1 MLYHFQF
8 VWKIVFL
15 QEREEYE
22 QAEEQRRKAYEAEM
36 ARLEREAEERNRQ
49 RQQEEHEMIKKKQ
62 VQERVKELRKTNMF
76 KIDEEVMLNII
87 TIILQNYS
95 CNRRRVCMHLS

>member
-1 MLYHFQF
+1 
-8 VWKIVFL
+8 
-15 QEREEYE
+15 
-22 QAEEQRRKAYEAEM
+22 M

-76 KIDEEVMLNII
+76 KIDEEVMLSII

-95 CNRRRVCMHLS
+95 CNR